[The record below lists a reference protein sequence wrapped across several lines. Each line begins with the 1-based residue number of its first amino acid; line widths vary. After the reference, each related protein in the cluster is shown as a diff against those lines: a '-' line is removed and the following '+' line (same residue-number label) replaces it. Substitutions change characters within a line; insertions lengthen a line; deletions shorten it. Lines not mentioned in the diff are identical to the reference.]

1 MMPIH
6 DLITLPSEIVRC
18 RLALNS
24 SIEMSISNFCIGR
37 KTWGVIQGTFFFCSK
52 GHITSSS
59 SSLLL
64 LLLLLL
70 QWHCNLACKRRGI
83 PVVIS
88 FGPGGEK
95 RSINLLKKFLKNLMT
110 NFVLIAVSVK
120 VALEITKR
128 AQHWVYPDSYL
139 FLCFEIARSAASRV
153 YRGHLENEWV
163 IKTFRKHPKCS
174 KFVCMKSSLQCMH
187 NLYPFY
193 RNSKISRTSS

>member
-6 DLITLPSEIVRC
+6 DLITFPSEIVRC

-52 GHITSSS
+52 GHIISSS
-59 SSLLL
+59 SSLL

-120 VALEITKR
+120 LALEITKR
-128 AQHWVYPDSYL
+128 AQHWVLSWFIP
-139 FLCFEIARSAASRV
+139 FPV
-153 YRGHLENEWV
+153 
-163 IKTFRKHPKCS
+163 FRNRA
-174 KFVCMKSSLQCMH
+174 FGG
-187 NLYPFY
+187 F
-193 RNSKISRTSS
+193 